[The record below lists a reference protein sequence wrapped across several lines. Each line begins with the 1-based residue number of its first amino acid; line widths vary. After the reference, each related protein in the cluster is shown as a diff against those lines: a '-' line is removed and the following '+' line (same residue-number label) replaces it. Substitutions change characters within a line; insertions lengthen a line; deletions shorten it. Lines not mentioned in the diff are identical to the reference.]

1 MLPSNCELHPATISE
16 AGSSLLYPLFQ
27 LWASNFTKLYP
38 TIQLNTAAGGSGT
51 GQSEAEHGLIQIG
64 GSDAYL
70 TNTQEAQF
78 PYMLNIPVAISA
90 QQIDYNIPGIPQSL
104 HLNFSGPLLASI
116 YNGTVSYW
124 DDPAIKA
131 INPGAASLL
140 PHQLITPIHRSDSSG
155 DTFIFTQYLSFSDP
169 HWNRTVGFGTAVS
182 WPNNPAATSANG
194 NSGMVTACQQKQYSI
209 AYIGVSYLKSAIAA
223 GEGYGYLENR
233 AGNFVNISSSNI
245 QADVNGFQGS
255 IPADER
261 LSLVYGPG
269 TNSYPIVNFEY
280 AIVAK
285 NQTSQA
291 VAIDVQ
297 ALLLW
302 AILPN
307 YGNSPYFLNQV
318 GFVPLPSPVIQL
330 SEMQIAEIKG

>member
-1 MLPSNCELHPATISE
+1 M
-16 AGSSLLYPLFQ
+16 
-27 LWASNFTKLYP
+27 
-38 TIQLNTAAGGSGT
+38 
-51 GQSEAEHGLIQIG
+51 
-64 GSDAYL
+64 
-70 TNTQEAQF
+70 
-78 PYMLNIPVAISA
+78 
-90 QQIDYNIPGIPQSL
+90 
-104 HLNFSGPLLASI
+104 
-116 YNGTVSYW
+116 
-124 DDPAIKA
+124 
-131 INPGAASLL
+131 
-140 PHQLITPIHRSDSSG
+140 
-155 DTFIFTQYLSFSDP
+155 
-169 HWNRTVGFGTAVS
+169 
-182 WPNNPAATSANG
+182 
-194 NSGMVTACQQKQYSI
+194 
-209 AYIGVSYLKSAIAA
+209 
-223 GEGYGYLENR
+223 
-233 AGNFVNISSSNI
+233 
-245 QADVNGFQGS
+245 NGFQGS